1 MFIYRKS
8 RVNPTKLFGD
18 RITPVQYSERTVK
31 VKYGKGGQD
40 MVQVFKDFE
49 FSPFDGNPFIGSFEA
64 GKITFEFEVPV
75 ELGDPLALSRGR
87 LQVSSAVPNGPER
100 PAT

>member
-1 MFIYRKS
+1 M
-8 RVNPTKLFGD
+8 
-18 RITPVQYSERTVK
+18 K

-64 GKITFEFEVPV
+64 GKITFEFDVPV

-100 PAT
+100 PATQVVFRRSRIASATDNETWT